1 MRRAVD
7 VVVAGAVL
15 VMVSPLLLLVAVAV
29 RLTSRGPAIFRQER
43 VGRGGAPF
51 HILKFRT
58 MRSGETGP
66 GLAVADDARVTA
78 LGTVLRRH
86 RLDELPQ
93 LVNVV
98 RGEMSLVGPRPEV
111 PRFARTRG
119 EEQARVLESVRPGMT
134 GPTTVAFA
142 HEAQLLRGQ
151 ADPER
156 LLPRRAAAAQDPA
169 RRRVRRH
176 PDAARRPAR
185 PVAHPGCAGPPAAA
199 VGPGVGGGDA
209 ARIVSHRGSATV
221 AGSRRPPARRGR
233 HRPATGADRW
243 ARRARRASHG

>member
-156 LLPRRAAAAQDPA
+156 YYLDVLLPLKTRLDVEYVDTRTLRGDLRVLWRTLGVLARP
-169 RRRVRRH
+169 RRRWG
-176 PDAARRPAR
+176 PASEEVTR
-185 PVAHPGCAGPPAAA
+185 L
-199 VGPGVGGGDA
+199 
-209 ARIVSHRGSATV
+209 GS
-221 AGSRRPPARRGR
+221 
-233 HRPATGADRW
+233 
-243 ARRARRASHG
+243 